1 MRTNADLGY
10 NIINK
15 KGGIIIMINNV
26 TLIVLDSV
34 GVGELPDAYKYG
46 DEGSNTL
53 GNIIKNVKNI
63 KLTNLNRL
71 GLGSID
77 GVEGLD
83 YIDNVIGSYGK
94 LSEKSPGKD
103 TTTGHWEI
111 GGIILKEPF
120 PTFPNG
126 FPDELISKYEELI
139 GTKIL
144 GNKVAS
150 GTTIL
155 EELGEEHINTGYPI
169 VYTSADSVFQI
180 AAHEEVIPVDRLYE
194 LCEIARGILIDK
206 YAVGRVIARPFVG
219 KSGSFVRTSNRR
231 DFSIKPI
238 EETML
243 DIIKKAGLEVMAV
256 GKIED
261 IFSGQ
266 GITKSVHT
274 VDNMNGVDNTIK
286 YIKEHN
292 RGLIFTN
299 LVDFDMKYGHRN
311 NVEGYARALEE
322 FDNRLPEIIDCLNE
336 DEILII
342 TADHGCD
349 PTTVSTDHSREY
361 IPVLIYGKKIKRG
374 INIGIRNTF
383 ADIGATILDL
393 LGLEGL
399 NNGESFAHLILD
411 K

>member
-1 MRTNADLGY
+1 
-10 NIINK
+10 
-15 KGGIIIMINNV
+15 MINNV

-34 GVGELPDAYKYG
+34 GIGELPDASKYG

-53 GNIIKNVKNI
+53 GNIIKNKRDINL
-63 KLTNLNRL
+63 KNLNKL
-71 GLGSID
+71 GLGLID
-77 GVEGLD
+77 GVEDLESL
-83 YIDNVIGSYGK
+83 DNVVGSYGR
-94 LSEKSPGKD
+94 LSERSAGKD

-111 GGIILKEPF
+111 GGIVLNEPF
-120 PTFPNG
+120 PTFPDG
-126 FPDELISKYEELI
+126 FPNEIIQEFEMLI

-180 AAHEEVIPVDRLYE
+180 AAHEEIIPINMLYE
-194 LCEIARGILIDK
+194 FCEIARKILTDK
-206 YAVGRVIARPFVG
+206 FAVGRVIARPFIG
-219 KSGSFVRTSNRR
+219 KPGSFVRTSNRK
-231 DFSIKPI
+231 DFSLKPT
-238 EETML
+238 EDTML

-261 IFSGQ
+261 IFNGQ
-266 GITKSVHT
+266 GITRSVHT
-274 VDNMNGVDNTIK
+274 VNNMDGVDNTIR

-292 RGLIFTN
+292 KGLIFTN

-311 NVEGYARALEE
+311 DVEGYAKALEE
-322 FDNRLPEIIDCLNE
+322 FDSRIPEIIENLNE
-336 DEILII
+336 DEVLII

-361 IPVLIYGKKIKRG
+361 VPILIYGDKIKKG
-374 INIGIRNTF
+374 FNLGTRNTF

-393 LGLEGL
+393 LGLDGIS
-399 NNGESFAHLILD
+399 NGVSFASLILD
-411 K
+411 R

>member
-1 MRTNADLGY
+1 MIK
-10 NIINK
+10 NII
-15 KGGIIIMINNV
+15 
-26 TLIVLDSV
+26 LIVLDSV
-34 GVGELPDAYKYG
+34 GIGELPDACKYG

-53 GNIIKNVKNI
+53 SNIIKNTTKVNLPN
-63 KLTNLNRL
+63 LTKL
-71 GLGSID
+71 GLGFIE
-77 GVEGLD
+77 GVEGLE
-83 YIDNVIGSYGK
+83 YVKNVNGSYGR
-94 LSEKSPGKD
+94 LSESSAGKD

-111 GGIILKEPF
+111 SGIILKEPF

-126 FPDELISKYEELI
+126 FPSELITKFETLI

-150 GTTIL
+150 GTVII
-155 EELGEEHINTGYPI
+155 EELGQEHMNTGHPI

-180 AAHEEVIPVDRLYE
+180 AAHEDIISVNRLYK
-194 LCEIARGILIDK
+194 LCEIAREILVDE
-206 YAVGRVIARPFVG
+206 YAVGRVIARPFIG
-219 KSGSFVRTSNRR
+219 KPGEFLRTSNRK
-231 DFSIKPI
+231 DFSLKPV
-238 EETML
+238 EKTML
-243 DIIKKAGLEVMAV
+243 DIIKDAGLEVLAV

-274 VDNMNGVDNTIK
+274 VNNMDGVDNTIK
-286 YIKEHN
+286 YIKEHKN
-292 RGLIFTN
+292 GLVFTN

-322 FDNRLPEIIDCLNE
+322 FDSRLPEIIDNLNE
-336 DEILII
+336 DEVLII

-361 IPVLIYGKKIKRG
+361 VPVLIYGDKIKKG
-374 INIGIRNTF
+374 INLGTRNTF
-383 ADIGATILDL
+383 ADIGATILEL
-393 LGLEGL
+393 LGLQGL

>member
-1 MRTNADLGY
+1 
-10 NIINK
+10 
-15 KGGIIIMINNV
+15 MINNV

-34 GVGELPDAYKYG
+34 GIGELPDAYKYG

-53 GNIIKNVKNI
+53 SNILKNI
-63 KLTNLNRL
+63 KDINLPNLNKL
-71 GLGSID
+71 GLGSIE
-77 GVEGLD
+77 GVEGLEHVNN
-83 YIDNVIGSYGK
+83 IVGSYGK
-94 LSEKSPGKD
+94 LAEKSPGKD

-126 FPDELISKYEELI
+126 FPGELIAKFENLI

-150 GTTIL
+150 GTVIID
-155 EELGEEHINTGYPI
+155 ELGEEHIDTGYPI

-180 AAHEEVIPVDRLYE
+180 AAHEDVIPIHKLYE
-194 LCEIARGILIDK
+194 LCEIARKILTGK
-206 YAVGRVIARPFVG
+206 YSVGRVIARPFVG
-219 KSGSFVRTSNRR
+219 KPGSFTRTSNRR
-231 DFSIKPI
+231 DFSLKPVEKTILDAIK
-238 EETML
+238 E
-243 DIIKKAGLEVMAV
+243 AGLEVMAV

-274 VDNMNGVDNTIK
+274 VDNMDGVDKTLE

-311 NVEGYARALEE
+311 DVKGYAKALEE
-322 FDNRLPEIIDCLNE
+322 FDSRLPEIIDNLKD
-336 DEILII
+336 DEILIL

-349 PTTVSTDHSREY
+349 PTTASTDHSREY
-361 IPVLIYGKKIKRG
+361 IPVLIYGNKIKKG
-374 INIGIRNTF
+374 IDIGTRRTF
-383 ADIGATILDL
+383 ADIGATILEL
-393 LGLEGL
+393 LGLEKI

-411 K
+411 I